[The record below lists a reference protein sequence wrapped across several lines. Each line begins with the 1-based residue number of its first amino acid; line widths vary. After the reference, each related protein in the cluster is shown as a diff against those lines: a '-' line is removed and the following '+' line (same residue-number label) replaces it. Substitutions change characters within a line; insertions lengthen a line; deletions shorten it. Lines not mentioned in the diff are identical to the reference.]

1 MEILDESL
9 VSGADEAG
17 RGPVLGPLVICAAC
31 FHESDIPILKERGV
45 TDSKK
50 LSPKRREELVDVI
63 LEKAIDHELVVFSA
77 QEIVESMQS
86 GVNLNQLEVEGFA
99 RAINA
104 MLARGTSPRITW
116 IDAADV
122 KAERF
127 GEHIQAKLD
136 CKISLQSLH
145 KADAIYIPVGA
156 ASILAKTKR
165 DALIKELASDYSEY
179 CDIGSGYPSDPVT
192 RIFLKEYYMQ
202 YACYP
207 PITRTT
213 WETLKKL
220 EKELGILP
228 KGQTT
233 LF

>member
-1 MEILDESL
+1 MDSLDQLL

-31 FHESDIPILKERGV
+31 FLESDITLLKERGV

-50 LSPKRREELVDVI
+50 LTAKRREELVDVI
-63 LEKAIDHELVVFSA
+63 LEKAVDHEIVVFSA

-104 MLARGTSPRITW
+104 MLARGISPRITW

-122 KAERF
+122 IAERF

-136 CKISLQSLH
+136 CQLPLLSMH
-145 KADAIYIPVGA
+145 KADAIHIPVGA

-165 DALIKELASDYSEY
+165 DALIEELASKYGN
-179 CDIGSGYPSDPVT
+179 IGSGYPSDPVT
-192 RIFLKEYYMQ
+192 RNFLKDYYLQ
-202 YACYP
+202 HGCYP

-213 WETLKKL
+213 WDTLRKL

>member
-1 MEILDESL
+1 MDSVDETL

-31 FHESDIPILKERGV
+31 FREADIQVLKEQGV

-50 LSPKRREELVDVI
+50 LTPQRREDLVDVI
-63 LEKAIDHELVVFSA
+63 LEKAVDHELVVFSA
-77 QEIVESMQS
+77 KEIVDSMQS
-86 GVNLNQLEVEGFA
+86 GVNLNQLEVKGFA
-99 RAINA
+99 KAINA
-104 MLARGTSPRITW
+104 MIARGTFPRITW

-127 GEHIQAKLD
+127 GEHILAQLD
-136 CKISLQSLH
+136 CKLSLQSLH
-145 KADAIYIPVGA
+145 KADAIHIPVGA

-165 DALIKELASDYSEY
+165 DALIEELAREY
-179 CDIGSGYPSDPVT
+179 GNIGSGYPSDPVT
-192 RIFLKEYYMQ
+192 RTFLKEYYLQ
-202 YACYP
+202 HVCYP

>member
-1 MEILDESL
+1 MEISDESL

-50 LSPKRREELVDVI
+50 LTPKQRDELVGVI
-63 LEKAIDHELVVFSA
+63 LEKAVDHEIVVFSA
-77 QEIVESMQS
+77 QEIVQSMES

-104 MLARGTSPRITW
+104 MLARGTLPRITW

-122 KAERF
+122 KPERF

-136 CKISLQSLH
+136 REIRLHSMH
-145 KADAIYIPVGA
+145 KADAIHIPVGA

-165 DALIKELASDYSEY
+165 DALIAELASEY
-179 CDIGSGYPSDPVT
+179 GDIGSGYPSDPTT
-192 RIFLKEYYMQ
+192 RTFLKDYYLQHGQ
-202 YACYP
+202 YP
-207 PITRTT
+207 SITRTT
-213 WETLKKL
+213 WETLKKI

>member
-1 MEILDESL
+1 MDNVDETL

-31 FHESDIPILKERGV
+31 FREADIPVLKEQGV

-50 LSPKRREELVDVI
+50 LTPKRREELVSVI
-63 LEKAIDHELVVFSA
+63 LEKCIDHELVVFSA
-77 QEIVESMQS
+77 RDIVESMQS
-86 GVNLNQLEVEGFA
+86 GVNLNQLEVNGFA
-99 RAINA
+99 KAINA
-104 MLARGTSPRITW
+104 MLGRGISPRITW

-122 KAERF
+122 IEERF
-127 GEHIQAKLD
+127 GEHIQLQLDRKL
-136 CKISLQSLH
+136 SLQSMH
-145 KADAIYIPVGA
+145 KADAIHIPVGA

-165 DALIKELASDYSEY
+165 DALIDELAGEY
-179 CDIGSGYPSDPVT
+179 HNYNIGSGYPSDPVT
-192 RIFLKEYYMQ
+192 RAFLKEYYTEHGE
-202 YACYP
+202 YP
-207 PITRTT
+207 SITRTT
-213 WETLKKL
+213 WGTLKKL